1 MIRTILLILLQSF
14 LLVSSQV
21 SLKFALRK
29 LPSFSWSWAFFK
41 AVICS
46 WPLLIAGVC
55 GTAAFVVWIMLLKK
69 NDFSLVYPLT
79 AVSYVIGLCLSFF
92 ILHETIPFTRWI
104 GVLILMVGVYFI
116 IK

>member
-1 MIRTILLILLQSF
+1 MIRTLLLVLLQSF
-14 LLVSSQV
+14 LLASSQV

-29 LPSFSWSWAFFK
+29 IPSFSWSWTFFK
-41 AVICS
+41 AVFSS
-46 WPLLIAGVC
+46 WSLLIAGIC
-55 GTAAFVVWIMLLKK
+55 GIAALVIWIILLKK

-79 AVSYVIGLCLSFF
+79 SISYVIGLCLSFF
-92 ILHETIPFTRWI
+92 ILQEAIPLTRWI